1 MVYGKS
7 EINMSIQLSPH
18 QSDAVDKG
26 LIILREYGILYLAL
40 EMRLGKTLTAL
51 TICQEYDADSVLFV
65 TKKNAIE
72 SVMSDANL
80 IHRDYNVHVT
90 NYEQVS
96 KLNSDDY
103 DLIIL
108 DESNEKISAFP
119 KMSAT
124 ANTIKVICKGKPI
137 IFLSGTPTPESL
149 SQIFHQLH
157 MSDYSPFKGYRNFY
171 RWAKDYVNVK
181 QRMINGFPFNDY
193 KDAKEDLIREK
204 IDHLFISITQEQA
217 GFKEVI
223 TDKIVRVPMSQ
234 MTRDLIKRI
243 KKHKVI
249 EGKTGAI
256 LADTPAK
263 EMQVIHQ
270 LGSGT
275 CKLDTGLAVTIDTS
289 KAEYIKSELNEGKI
303 AIFYNY
309 IQEFEL
315 LKGAFPNWTADDKEF
330 NESDDLVYLGQVVSK
345 RSGVS
350 LRTADKLIFFSV
362 PFSATS
368 YLQGRSRHQYK
379 GRESAC
385 IVYFLIADCGI
396 DRYVYDTVKGK
407 EKYTTAHYRKD
418 GRKEDKEETLF

>member
-1 MVYGKS
+1 
-7 EINMSIQLSPH
+7 MSIQLSPH
-18 QSDAVDKG
+18 QSEAVDNG
-26 LIILREYGILYLAL
+26 LIILREHGILYLAL

-51 TICQEYDADSVLFV
+51 TICQEYDADSVLFI

-80 IHRDYNVHVT
+80 IRRDYDVLVT
-90 NYEQVS
+90 NYEQVK

-103 DLIIL
+103 DLIVL

-119 KMSAT
+119 KMSET
-124 ANTIKVICKGKPI
+124 AKTIKRICDDKPI

-149 SQIFHQLH
+149 SQIYHQLA
-157 MSDYSPFKGYRNFY
+157 MSSNSPFKEYRNFY

-181 QRMINGFPFNDY
+181 KRMINGFPFNDY

-204 IDHLFISITQEQA
+204 IDHLFISITQEEA

-223 TDKIVRVPMSQ
+223 TDKIIQVPMSQ
-234 MTRDLIKRI
+234 VTKDLIKRI

-249 EGKTGAI
+249 QGKTGAI

-270 LGSGT
+270 LSSGT

-289 KAEYIKSELNEGKI
+289 KADFIKQQLNGGKI

-315 LKGAFPNWTADDKEF
+315 LKESFPNWTADDKKF

-385 IVYFLIADCGI
+385 LVYFLIADCGI
-396 DRYVYDTVKGK
+396 DKYVYKTVKDK
-407 EKYTTAHYRKD
+407 EKFTTSHYKKY
-418 GRKEDKEETLF
+418 GRVEDKEQTLF

>member
-1 MVYGKS
+1 
-7 EINMSIQLSPH
+7 
-18 QSDAVDKG
+18 
-26 LIILREYGILYLAL
+26 
-40 EMRLGKTLTAL
+40 MRTGKTLTAL
-51 TICQEYDADSVLFV
+51 TICQEYDAESVLFV

-80 IHRDYNVHVT
+80 ISRDYDIHVT
-90 NYEQVS
+90 NYEQVK
-96 KLNSDDY
+96 KLNANDY

-119 KMSAT
+119 KMSET
-124 ANTIKVICKGKPI
+124 AKTVKRICKGKPI

-157 MSDYSPFKGYRNFY
+157 MSDHSPFKEYRDFY
-171 RWAKDYVNVK
+171 KWAKDYVNVK

-223 TDKIVRVPMSQ
+223 TDKIIKVPMSK
-234 MTRDLIKRI
+234 MTKDLIKRI

-249 EGKTGAI
+249 QGKTGAI

-270 LGSGT
+270 LSSGT

-289 KAEYIKSELNEGKI
+289 KANFIKSRLYDGKI

-315 LKGAFPNWTADDKEF
+315 LKEAFPNWTADDKKF

-379 GRESAC
+379 GRKTAC

-396 DRYVYDTVKGK
+396 DKYVYKTVKGK
-407 EKYTTAHYRKD
+407 EKFNVIHYKKYVRIESKQ
-418 GRKEDKEETLF
+418 EALF

>member
-1 MVYGKS
+1 
-7 EINMSIQLSPH
+7 MSIQLRPY
-18 QSDAVDKG
+18 QVEISDKAADILSSHGLVLISAMMRTGKSIMSLVACDK
-26 LIILREYGILYLAL
+26 YGA
-40 EMRLGKTLTAL
+40 KN
-51 TICQEYDADSVLFV
+51 VLFL

-72 SVMSDANL
+72 SVKHDYTL
-80 IHRDYNVHVT
+80 IDFSFDLTVT
-90 NYEQVS
+90 NYEQAK
-96 KLNSDDY
+96 KLNEADY

-124 ANTIKVICKGKPI
+124 AKIVKQLCHNKPVMY
-137 IFLSGTPTPESL
+137 LSGTFTPESM
-149 SQIFHQLH
+149 SQIYHQLA
-157 MSDYSPFKGYRNFY
+157 MSSNSPFKDYRNFY
-171 RWAKDYVNVK
+171 KWAKDYVNVK

-223 TDKIVRVPMSQ
+223 TDKIVRVPMSN
-234 MTRDLIKRI
+234 MTKNLIKRI
-243 KKHKVI
+243 KKNKVI

-275 CKLDTGLAVTIDTS
+275 VKLDTGLAVTIDTS
-289 KAEYIKSELNEGKI
+289 KADFIKHQLNEGKI

-315 LKGAFPNWTADDKEF
+315 LKEAFPNWTADDKKF
-330 NESDDLVYLGQVVSK
+330 NESDNLVYLGQVVSK

-350 LRTADKLIFFSV
+350 LRTADKLIFFSA

-396 DRYVYDTVKGK
+396 DKYVYKTVKDK
-407 EKYTTAHYRKD
+407 EKFTTAHYKKYVRIENKQ
-418 GRKEDKEETLF
+418 EALF

>member
-1 MVYGKS
+1 
-7 EINMSIQLSPH
+7 MSIQLSPH
-18 QSDAVDKG
+18 QSEAVDKG
-26 LIILREYGILYLAL
+26 LTILREHGILYLAL

-51 TICQEYDADSVLFV
+51 TICQEYDADSVLFA

-80 IHRDYNVHVT
+80 IRRDYDVHVT

-96 KLNSDDY
+96 KLNADDY

-124 ANTIKVICKGKPI
+124 AKTVKAICKGKPI

-157 MSDYSPFKGYRNFY
+157 MSDHSPFKDYRNFY
-171 RWAKDYVNVK
+171 GWAKDYVNVK
-181 QRMINGFPFNDY
+181 KRMINGFPFNDY

-204 IDHLFISITQEQA
+204 IDYLFISITQEEA

-289 KAEYIKSELNEGKI
+289 KADYIRHQLNEGKI

-315 LKGAFPNWTADDKEF
+315 LKESFHNWTANDKEF
-330 NESDDLVYLGQVVSK
+330 NNNTDLVYLGQIVSK

-350 LRTADKLIFFSV
+350 LKTADSLIFYST

-385 IVYFLIADCGI
+385 LVYFLIADCGI
-396 DRYVYDTVKGK
+396 DKYVYKTVKDK
-407 EKYTTAHYRKD
+407 EKFTTSHYKKYVRIESKQ
-418 GRKEDKEETLF
+418 EALF

>member
-1 MVYGKS
+1 
-7 EINMSIQLSPH
+7 MSIQLSPH
-18 QSDAVDKG
+18 QSEAVDKG
-26 LIILREYGILYLAL
+26 LTILREHGILYLAL

-51 TICQEYDADSVLFV
+51 AICQEYDADSVLFV

-80 IHRDYNVHVT
+80 IRRDYDILVT
-90 NYEQVS
+90 NYEQVK
-96 KLNSDDY
+96 KLNPDDY

-119 KMSAT
+119 KMSET
-124 ANTIKVICKGKPI
+124 AKTIKRICNGKPI

-157 MSDYSPFKGYRNFY
+157 MSDYSPFKEYRNFY

-234 MTRDLIKRI
+234 MTKDLIKRI

-275 CKLDTGLAVTIDTS
+275 VKLDTGLAVTIDTS
-289 KAEYIKSELNEGKI
+289 KADYIKTRLNDGKI

-315 LKGAFPNWTADDKEF
+315 LKEAFPNWTADDKKF

-407 EKYTTAHYRKD
+407 EKFTTAHYKKYVRIESKQ
-418 GRKEDKEETLF
+418 EALF

>member
-1 MVYGKS
+1 
-7 EINMSIQLSPH
+7 
-18 QSDAVDKG
+18 
-26 LIILREYGILYLAL
+26 
-40 EMRLGKTLTAL
+40 
-51 TICQEYDADSVLFV
+51 
-65 TKKNAIE
+65 
-72 SVMSDANL
+72 
-80 IHRDYNVHVT
+80 
-90 NYEQVS
+90 
-96 KLNSDDY
+96 
-103 DLIIL
+103 
-108 DESNEKISAFP
+108 
-119 KMSAT
+119 
-124 ANTIKVICKGKPI
+124 CKGKPI

-157 MSDYSPFKGYRNFY
+157 MSDHSPFKEYRNFY

-204 IDHLFISITQEQA
+204 IDHLFISITQEEA

-223 TDKIVRVPMSQ
+223 TDKIIQVPMSQ
-234 MTRDLIKRI
+234 MTKDLIKRI

-270 LGSGT
+270 LSSGT
-275 CKLDTGLAVTIDTS
+275 VKLVTGLGVTIDTS
-289 KAEYIKSELNEGKI
+289 KADYIKSRLNDGKI

-315 LKGAFPNWTADDKEF
+315 LKEAFPNWTADDKKF

-396 DRYVYDTVKGK
+396 DRYVYDTVKSK
-407 EKYTTAHYRKD
+407 EKFTTAHYKKYVRVESKQ
-418 GRKEDKEETLF
+418 EALF